1 MRLAVLGGSFNPVH
15 NGHLSLAKDV
25 HEILGY
31 DRILFVPANLPPHKT
46 LAAGASA
53 EDRLEML
60 HLALDGLDYAGVE
73 DCELARGGV
82 SYTIETIEWLER
94 KYAGTLEGKIGL
106 VIGQDLA
113 AGFLSWRDSPRIA
126 EKTDIIL
133 AGRPGS
139 GFAGFPYPFR
149 TVANSPVEV
158 SSTEI
163 RACARDGERLARL
176 VPPAVYG
183 YIEKHTLYEH

>member
-1 MRLAVLGGSFNPVH
+1 MRLAVLGGSFDPVH

-31 DRILFVPANLPPHKT
+31 DRILLVPANLPPHKR
-46 LAAGASA
+46 LSSGASA
-53 EDRLEML
+53 ADRLEML
-60 HLALDGLDYAGVE
+60 RLAIAGLDFVGIE
-73 DCELARGGV
+73 DCEIVRGGV
-82 SYTIETIEWLER
+82 SYTIETIEWLESR
-94 KYAGTLEGKIGL
+94 YEGRLAGKIGL

-113 AGFLSWRDSPRIA
+113 AGFVSWRQSARLA

-139 GFAGFPYPFR
+139 GFACFPYPFT
-149 TVANSPVEV
+149 TVANSLVDV

-163 RACARDGERLARL
+163 RSCARDRERLGHL

-183 YIEKHTLYEH
+183 YIEKHKLYEY

>member
-31 DRILFVPANLPPHKT
+31 DRILFVPANLPPHKR
-46 LAAGASA
+46 LAGGATSA
-53 EDRLEML
+53 DRIEML
-60 HLALDGLDYAGVE
+60 RLALANLDYVAVE
-73 DCELARGGV
+73 DCELVRGGV
-82 SYTIETIEWLER
+82 SYTIETIEWLEQ
-94 KYAGTLEGKIGL
+94 KYASVLEGKIGL

-113 AGFLSWRDSPRIA
+113 AGFGSWRDAARLA
-126 EKTDIIL
+126 EITDIIL

-139 GFAGFPYPFR
+139 DVTGFPYPCL
-149 TVANSPVEV
+149 TVANSPVDV

-163 RACARDGERLARL
+163 RKGAQGGESLGHL
-176 VPPAVYG
+176 VPSAVYR
-183 YIEKHTLYEH
+183 YIEKHKLYEY